1 LHFLIFNDNDMMIK
15 KTALFLLCTL
25 AGTGLAG
32 QKKQLSEAEI
42 DNHSVRITD
51 PTLRVAQWYDRTV
64 ELTAYDAATRTS
76 RQVSVDVKT
85 GKILRDRQEAGNG
98 SDAVGAGTT
107 DSLLRGAVN
116 PTWSPDSA
124 YIAFT
129 RDHDLYT
136 LRLSDRRETRLTFD
150 GSDVILNGYA
160 SWVYMEEI
168 LGRAGRYRAFWW
180 SPDSRRLAFFR
191 FDETQVPLIT
201 ITDSPSQNGY
211 VETWRYPKA
220 GQPLPSVRAGI
231 VSPDGGAIV
240 WAVDSGQSQS
250 AVAVAEDSGGR
261 AQEGY
266 LGLPRWRPD
275 GRALWLQWLNYGQN
289 HYRLLEVDLASGA
302 TKELYDER
310 QDTWIAIDEEPRIHF
325 LESGKGFIMK
335 SDRSGW
341 EHLYLYDMNG
351 RLRNPLTAGSYTVL
365 AVLGVDEK
373 ADAVYFTCYKD
384 HVGCVDFYRVGL
396 DGTRLQRLS
405 FGEYSHRISLSDDR
419 KHFITTYSNVDTPPC
434 VALYTTKGKFV
445 RLIQDTRNAHFEEYE
460 RPSTEF
466 VVLQSDDGLFSIPL
480 RITWPLH
487 REAGR
492 TYPVKLAVYGGP
504 GALTVRNEWSD
515 NFSGDAYRFARDGL
529 IQVAIDHR
537 GSGHNG
543 KRGMEQMH
551 RRLGYWEI
559 KDYAQGVRWL
569 TANGQADATRV
580 LISGYSYGGYITCY
594 ALTCGDGVFT
604 HGIAGGS
611 VVDWQ
616 LYDATYTERYMD
628 TPAEN
633 PDGYRLSSVLTHADK
648 LQGKLLLT
656 HGLRDENVHAQ
667 QTFQLISL
675 FQDLQKSFELMI
687 YPESRHGNRGLK
699 REHSDR
705 LERAFIYRELL
716 RDRQ

>member
-1 LHFLIFNDNDMMIK
+1 LYFLILNDNDMMIK
-15 KTALFLLCTL
+15 KTALFLLCAL

-32 QKKQLSEAEI
+32 QRKQLSEEEI
-42 DNHSVRITD
+42 NNHSVRITD
-51 PTLRVAQWYDRTV
+51 PTLRVAQWHDRTV
-64 ELTAYDAATRTS
+64 EMTAYDAATRTS

-85 GKILRDRQEAGNG
+85 GKIIRDRQEKDNG
-98 SDAVGAGTT
+98 QNTT
-107 DSLLRGAVN
+107 VSATADSLLRQGDVN
-116 PTWSPDSA
+116 LTWSPDSA

-150 GSDVILNGYA
+150 GSNVILNGHA

-180 SPDSRRLAFFR
+180 SPDSRRIAFLR
-191 FDETQVPLIT
+191 FDETHVPLIT
-201 ITDSPSQNGY
+201 ITDSPTQNGY

-231 VSPDGGAIV
+231 VSPDGGGVV
-240 WAVDSGQSQS
+240 WAGGSGLVAADSRQWPS
-250 AVAVAEDSGGR
+250 ASGES
-261 AQEGY
+261 EGY

-275 GRALWLQWLNYGQN
+275 SRALWLQWLNYEQN
-289 HYRLLEVDLASGA
+289 HYRLIEVDLTTGA
-302 TKELYDER
+302 TKELYSEH

-325 LESGKGFIMK
+325 LASGKGFIMK

-341 EHLYLYDMNG
+341 DQLYLYDMNG
-351 RLRNPLTAGSYTVL
+351 RLQHPLTAGSYTVID
-365 AVLGVDEK
+365 VLGVDEK
-373 ADAVYFTCYKD
+373 AAVVYFTCYKD
-384 HVGCVDFYRVGL
+384 HIGCVDFYRVGL
-396 DGTRLQRLS
+396 DGARLQRLS
-405 FGEYSHRISLSDDR
+405 FGAYSHRISLSDDR
-419 KHFITTYSNVDTPPC
+419 MHFITTYSTVDTPPK
-434 VALYTTKGKFV
+434 VALYTTTGRLV
-445 RLIQDTRNAHFEEYE
+445 RLIQDTRNVNFEEYE
-460 RPSTEF
+460 RPVTEYI
-466 VVLQSDDGLFSIPL
+466 VLPSDDGLFSIPL

-487 REAGR
+487 REEGR

-504 GALTVRNEWSD
+504 GAMTVRNEWTD
-515 NFSGDAYRFARDGL
+515 NLHGDAYRFARDGL

-543 KRGMEQMH
+543 KQGMAQMH

-569 TANGQADATRV
+569 IANGHADATRI

-594 ALTCGDGVFT
+594 ALTCGGGIFT

-611 VVDWQ
+611 VVDWL

-633 PDGYRLSSVLTHADK
+633 PDGYRLSSVLTHADS

-667 QTFQLISL
+667 QTFQLISRL
-675 FQDLQKSFELMI
+675 QDLQKSFELMI

-705 LERAFIYRELL
+705 LEREFIYRELL
-716 RDRQ
+716 RDK